1 MSMKRVFSLAM
12 AATMLLSTTAFGA
25 TVDGTNPS
33 DLEKGTDGKF
43 HVTYTGATD
52 GKEYMIWA
60 VKERHES
67 VADVS
72 FAQANVLYINQNT
85 ADGSSVTFDG
95 FLPMKSEAGTVLI
108 TGQGME
114 APIIV
119 GYIKA
124 EGNTISGNIGLGGRT
139 SGKLAG
145 ATVTLTST
153 TDPTV
158 KFTATTEADGS
169 FVLEN
174 VANGTYKLTVNRSSY
189 LSYTDK
195 TFEVNSETEWAE
207 QITLLAG
214 DLNANNKVDDLDFAT
229 LKNTFNHRGQGLVAD
244 FNGNNKVDDLDFA
257 MLKNNFNKRATT
269 VN

>member
-12 AATMLLSTTAFGA
+12 AATMLLSATAFGA

-95 FLPMKSEAGTVLI
+95 FLPMKSEEGTVLI

-124 EGNTISGNIGLGGRT
+124 EGNKIFGNIGLQGRMNNF
-139 SGKLAG
+139 AG
-145 ATVTLTST
+145 VKITFKNYNTGELMDPVYTDEDCYFECTL
-153 TDPTV
+153 P
-158 KFTATTEADGS
+158 
-169 FVLEN
+169 
-174 VANGTYKLTVNRSSY
+174 NGTYEMVVSRDGF
-189 LSYTDK
+189 LSYTDLS
-195 TFEVNSETEWAE
+195 FEVAE
-207 QITLLAG
+207 GVDWEKEFSFSLVPGDMNGDGFVNGQDFMSLLEQFGEAG
-214 DLNANNKVDDLDFAT
+214 DNV
-229 LKNTFNHRGQGLVAD
+229 VAD
-244 FNGNNKVDDLDFA
+244 FDGNTFVNGADF
-257 MLKNNFNKRATT
+257 MTLLGEFGHQATIIP
-269 VN
+269 

>member
-12 AATMLLSTTAFGA
+12 AATMLLSATAFGA

-95 FLPMKSEAGTVLI
+95 FLPMKSEEGTVLI

-124 EGNTISGNIGLGGRT
+124 EGNTIEGEIGLQNRVKNFGGAEIVFY
-139 SGKLAG
+139 KAG
-145 ATVTLTST
+145 TNEVVDSVT
-153 TDPTV
+153 TDENN
-158 KFTATTEADGS
+158 KFKIT
-169 FVLEN
+169 LP
-174 VANGTYKLTVNRSSY
+174 NGTYKMSITRAGF
-189 LSYTDK
+189 LSYTK
-195 TFEVNSETEWAE
+195 TEFTVNSDTVWSEEFE
-207 QITLLAG
+207 IELVVGDVDGNGRITSDDYFDVADLLG
-214 DLNANNKVDDLDFAT
+214 Q
-229 LKNTFNHRGQGLVAD
+229 RGQDLTEDVDGNGRITSDDYFYVAD
-244 FNGNNKVDDLDFA
+244 NLG
-257 MLKNNFNKRATT
+257 KRR
-269 VN
+269 VVE

>member
-12 AATMLLSTTAFGA
+12 AATMLLSATAFGA

-95 FLPMKSEAGTVLI
+95 FLPMKSADSTLVI
-108 TGQGME
+108 TGQGMTK
-114 APIIV
+114 PVII
-119 GYIKA
+119 GYIKG
-124 EGNTISGNIGLGGRT
+124 EGNNVSGKIGLQGR
-139 SGKLAG
+139 SDGDLAG
-145 ATVTLTST
+145 IVITFENDENEYSVT
-153 TDPTV
+153 TDANGEFV
-158 KFTATTEADGS
+158 LSGIADGTYAMRIS
-169 FVLEN
+169 R
-174 VANGTYKLTVNRSSY
+174 NGY
-189 LSYTDK
+189 LSSVDK
-195 TFEVNSETEWAE
+195 TFAVSSDTVWEEEWTVEE
-207 QITLLAG
+207 QLLAG
-214 DLNANNKVDDLDFAT
+214 DINGDDVIDYF
-229 LKNTFNHRGQGLVAD
+229 
-244 FNGNNKVDDLDFA
+244 DLQP
-257 MLKNNFNKRATT
+257 LLNNFDNEGIGDINEDGVVDYFDMQPLLNNYDKY
-269 VN
+269 VE